1 MKLFT
6 RVIYGVIGSYAVVH
20 SYLYVA
26 RIPHRSFPF
35 MFKIMCVL
43 HIVNLVP
50 FGIEF
55 YEFL

>member
-35 MFKIMCVL
+35 KIMCVL